1 MIKNMKKTKKI
12 NVIIGYMLNIL
23 IIIVVLITMI
33 GLYYMAQIK
42 ILKKD
47 YADMFGYTFFEVATG
62 SMADTINI
70 GDVVVVKVNDEVKEN
85 ARSVKALMALS

>member
-42 ILKKD
+42 ILKKELTKYKD
-47 YADMFGYTFFEVATG
+47 YVIII
-62 SMADTINI
+62 S
-70 GDVVVVKVNDEVKEN
+70 
-85 ARSVKALMALS
+85 L

>member
-47 YADMFGYTFFEVATG
+47 YSLNCEKYQ
-62 SMADTINI
+62 
-70 GDVVVVKVNDEVKEN
+70 
-85 ARSVKALMALS
+85 